1 MCRLFWNL
9 GDLTFWNPQGLSRLL
24 MGVLYLILIVCLCIF
39 IVPAG
44 ILRLPWLR
52 FFHAFFSGKCQGIAR
67 KEGARPALFQN
78 FCVVLYIIC
87 FMPFCVLFVCKCV
100 LYYCH
105 RVATQL
111 QLTNISYIISYFCK
125 LFYMFRVVTPPI
137 IRSTYNFNSGIWHWS
152 NRLCYLPLWWRSWNF
167 QLPTSPP

>member
-105 RVATQL
+105 RVVTQL
-111 QLTNISYIISYFCK
+111 QLTNISSSSSSSIQF
-125 LFYMFRVVTPPI
+125 LNPP
-137 IRSTYNFNSGIWHWS
+137 
-152 NRLCYLPLWWRSWNF
+152 
-167 QLPTSPP
+167 SPPPLQEKAFSVVIRILYELSVCTGHSLEE